1 MTVNNATTQVYSL
14 LADIVSYPQPDLETA
29 VSECAELLAG
39 RNPEAARELKRFL
52 RQIEDLPPGRVEELY
67 TSTFDINP
75 VCAPYIGY
83 HLFGD
88 NHKRGEFLVRLKKDY
103 GVYDFSV
110 EGELPD
116 HLAVMLQFLAL
127 LEDEQTAR
135 SLMGE
140 CLVPALDKMQGD
152 SDRTTSPYLGV
163 IRAILMVLRKE
174 LEKDL
179 PGGPQNV

>member
-14 LADIVSYPQPDLETA
+14 LVDIMSYPRPDLETS
-29 VSECAELLAG
+29 VSECLELLNDRYPA
-39 RNPEAARELKRFL
+39 AARELKRF
-52 RQIEDLPPGRVEELY
+52 RDQVETLPLGRIEELY

-75 VCAPYIGY
+75 VCAPYVGY

-116 HLAVMLQFLAL
+116 HLAVMLQFLAM

-140 CLVPALDKMQGD
+140 CLLPALEKMLGD
-152 SDRTTSPYLGV
+152 TNRTDSPYLSV
-163 IRAILMVLRKE
+163 IKAIMIIFGKE